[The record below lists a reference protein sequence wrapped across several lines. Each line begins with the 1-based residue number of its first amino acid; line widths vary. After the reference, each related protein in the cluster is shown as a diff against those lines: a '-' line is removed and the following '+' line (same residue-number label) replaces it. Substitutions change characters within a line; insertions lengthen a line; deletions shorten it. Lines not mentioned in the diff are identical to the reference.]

1 MRLANDLKGVLQC
14 EAYNILHP
22 IGEGLRL
29 RQHMDKRAISRS
41 KTKTRERKNSPEQ
54 RRASVDSLPG
64 IQLIEVERAAGDARA
79 GVPVIVSAADG
90 AVLALPTENLE
101 ERTIS
106 LLLEALPGLS
116 PHLLLTPERSEALK
130 LRRYTQTAL
139 AVTIKPEI
147 QEFQRLKEIADPA
160 KDLSDPM
167 RGPFSVRREAL
178 PMGAGSAL
186 KLMKIANLLPGA
198 FAWFLDG
205 RRAQTL
211 ARRFKLFIV
220 KHDAI
225 DTYQAQT
232 ASILR
237 MVAQANVPLKGAEN
251 ARVLA
256 FRPPGGS
263 REHLAILIGSPSPD
277 QPPLVRIHSECFTGD
292 LLGSL
297 KCDCGDQLRGAI
309 ERMGQDKAGGILL
322 YLAQEGR
329 GIGLINKLRAY
340 DLQDQGY
347 DTVDAN
353 TRLGFHADER
363 QFSVASEILKR
374 LGYSKIRLLTNNP
387 GKIAGLAAANVHVV
401 ERVPHAFPSN
411 AHNAA
416 YLKVKARKSGHL
428 L

>member
-1 MRLANDLKGVLQC
+1 MLQC

-29 RQHMDKRAISRS
+29 RQHMDKRAKSRP
-41 KTKTRERKNSPEQ
+41 KTKSRERKISSEPRPASPD
-54 RRASVDSLPG
+54 ALPG

-79 GVPVIVSAADG
+79 GVPVIVTAADG
-90 AVLALPTENLE
+90 AVLALPAENLE

-106 LLLEALPGLS
+106 LLLAALPGLS
-116 PHLLLTPERSEALK
+116 PHLLLTAERSEALK

-147 QEFQRLKEIADPA
+147 LEFQRLKEIADPA
-160 KDLSDPM
+160 KDLGDPM
-167 RGPFSVRREAL
+167 RGPFNVRRDPL
-178 PMGAGSAL
+178 PEGAGSAL
-186 KLMKIANLLPGA
+186 RLMKIACLLPGA
-198 FAWFLDG
+198 FAWFIDS
-205 RRAQTL
+205 RRARTL

-220 KHDAI
+220 KRDAI
-225 DTYQAQT
+225 DAYQSQA
-232 ASILR
+232 ASMLR
-237 MVAQANVPLKGAEN
+237 IVAKANVPLKGAEN

-277 QPPLVRIHSECFTGD
+277 KAPLVRIHSECFTGD

-309 ERMGQDKAGGILL
+309 ERMGQDAAGGILL

-363 QFSVASEILKR
+363 QFSVASEILHR
-374 LGYSKIRLLTNNP
+374 LGFSKIRLLTNNP
-387 GKIAGLAAANVHVV
+387 DKIAGLAAADIEVV
-401 ERVPHAFPSN
+401 ERVAHAFPSN